1 MSDLFK
7 VLVGLVV
14 VSASFCI
21 ACILAYNEII
31 FVFFSTELGEMTVFL
46 EVICKLLINVA

>member
-7 VLVGLVV
+7 VLMGLVV

-21 ACILAYNEII
+21 AGILAYNEII
-31 FVFFSTELGEMTVFL
+31 FVFFTTELGKMTVFL
-46 EVICKLLINVA
+46 EFIRKLLINVA